1 MSKSP
6 VAICLIIFAI
16 FMVLVATNIF
26 SQFNFLLFV
35 GGGVFLL
42 IAIVL
47 IGIKILRGGRSSDK
61 KKSNS
66 ANWFS
71 N

>member
-1 MSKSP
+1 MSKSL

-26 SQFNFLLFV
+26 SQFNFSLFV

-47 IGIKILRGGRSSDK
+47 IGIKILKGG
-61 KKSNS
+61 
-66 ANWFS
+66 A
-71 N
+71 

>member
-61 KKSNS
+61 KKRVIQPSY
-66 ANWFS
+66 
-71 N
+71 